1 MRVSFFCPYQKIHLP
16 SIYLND
22 SKHFNEEAKRFTESS
37 QRYLSDFA
45 AMKLFFRTILMYRDI
60 VGYEDVNIRAIK
72 QLVNVFSSVVASRS
86 LLFLEKHML
95 ENLSYL
101 ETVYDLIGDLNNSS
115 NVCLRKFIPSTPVS
129 LIFCNNI

>member
-1 MRVSFFCPYQKIHLP
+1 
-16 SIYLND
+16 
-22 SKHFNEEAKRFTESS
+22 
-37 QRYLSDFA
+37 
-45 AMKLFFRTILMYRDI
+45 MYRDI

-115 NVCLRKFIPSTPVS
+115 NVCLRKFIPSTPVFF
-129 LIFCNNI
+129 IFCNDA